1 MKTIYDLA
9 VTLARDPAQVADAQA
24 LTQDESRPHMGLKGA
39 YGLFG
44 RAEWWDNLKA
54 GKIPIRIYEG
64 EIESLQFEGMQNEGR
79 SFTLRLANGG
89 SYTYSCVA
97 NETDSEDAYA
107 VGRRARVTAYSEPMK
122 SGSEFEF
129 VWKVEIDEDGG
140 EL

>member
-9 VTLARDPAQVADAQA
+9 ITLARDPEQVDDAQA

-44 RAEWWDNLKA
+44 SAEWWNNLKT
-54 GKIPIRIYEG
+54 GKMPTTVYEG
-64 EIESLQFEGMQNEGR
+64 EIESLQFEGMHNEGR

-89 SYTYSCVA
+89 RYTYSCVA
-97 NETDSEDAYA
+97 NKAADGEAYA
-107 VGRRARVTAYSEPMK
+107 VGRRARITAYSEPMK

-129 VWKVEIDEDGG
+129 VWKVEVE
-140 EL
+140 